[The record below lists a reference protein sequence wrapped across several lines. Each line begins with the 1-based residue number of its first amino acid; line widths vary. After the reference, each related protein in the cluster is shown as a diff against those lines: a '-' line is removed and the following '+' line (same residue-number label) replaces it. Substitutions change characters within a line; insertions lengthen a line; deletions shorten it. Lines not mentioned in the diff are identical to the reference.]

1 MSDARRFWQVEL
13 GCGRKKV
20 DGYFGVDRVKMP
32 GVDLVWDLERRPWPM
47 ADCDTRRLIAHQT
60 LEHIGDL
67 IGFMNE
73 CWRICIDGAWVE
85 FIVPYH
91 EAPGAWGDPTHVRA
105 FTEQTFRY
113 FEPGFVR
120 AFSDYGIRGYW
131 HIVDQ
136 AWRPSGN
143 LWVLM
148 RPIKSRASL
157 MAHAREAQWRKRKEW
172 ALA

>member
-1 MSDARRFWQVEL
+1 
-13 GCGRKKV
+13 
-20 DGYFGVDRVKMP
+20 
-32 GVDLVWDLERRPWPM
+32 
-47 ADCDTRRLIAHQT
+47 

-67 IGFMNE
+67 IGFINE

-105 FTEQTFRY
+105 FSEQTFRY

-136 AWRPSGN
+136 AFRPSGN

-157 MAHAREAQWRKRKEW
+157 MAHAREARWRKRKEW